1 MNLNSK
7 LASLCPTSN
16 DFSLP
21 LSLCLS
27 FSLSFMQ
34 QSDPPNT
41 HHDEVGLTAGNGSNA
56 SGGESVT
63 HQSDPRSTTDHDEV
77 NPIGSGS
84 NVGRA
89 EFLVQVDGW
98 SSKNNNKRGG
108 ITELSERDKMAPLM
122 KSLNDDGKEEIS
134 MLFTDN
140 GTHAVSVDQGN
151 RCAATTHGIIC
162 AMHVLDGLKKQESGP
177 SS

>member
-1 MNLNSK
+1 MAVMPLA
-7 LASLCPTSN
+7 ASLSHINLIRAARPTTMKSIR
-16 DFSLP
+16 LGVVAM
-21 LSLCLS
+21 L
-27 FSLSFMQ
+27 
-34 QSDPPNT
+34 
-41 HHDEVGLTAGNGSNA
+41 VGLN
-56 SGGESVT
+56 
-63 HQSDPRSTTDHDEV
+63 
-77 NPIGSGS
+77 
-84 NVGRA
+84 
-89 EFLVQVDGW
+89 FLSQVDGW
-98 SSKNNNKRGG
+98 SSKNDNKRGG

-134 MLFTDN
+134 MMFTDN